1 MKKAELIN
9 TVKIEKGQSQ
19 DVDIIRIST
28 NITNIDGKHMMAN
41 GISIL
46 WSEFDGRLLDEALE
60 SFMTFITA
68 SSDRKMALLRAIE
81 NIEKRTETQLKET
94 LNSMVN

>member
-1 MKKAELIN
+1 MKPEYVKK
-9 TVKIEKGQSQ
+9 VKIEKGQSQ
-19 DVDIIRIST
+19 DVDIIRIYT
-28 NITNIDGKHMMAN
+28 NVTNIDGKRMMAD
-41 GISIL
+41 GIKIL

-60 SFMTFITA
+60 SFMIFITA

-94 LNSMVN
+94 FNSMVN

>member
-9 TVKIEKGQSQ
+9 TIKIEKGQSQ
-19 DVDIIRIST
+19 DVDIIRIYT
-28 NITNIDGKHMMAN
+28 NITNIDGKHMVAN
-41 GISIL
+41 GIKVL

-60 SFMTFITA
+60 SFMNFIMA
-68 SSDRKMALLRAIE
+68 SSDRKIALLRAIE
-81 NIEKRTETQLKET
+81 NLEKRTRTQLKET